1 MARPNNGF
9 GARLLSVVNDP
20 LNYLLSVGLFAYRGM
35 WFMQPSGLAAQLD
48 PLTFCALSAVSL
60 LCLLGVFFS
69 GLIAGDR
76 ILVAAFG
83 LAAVAF
89 FVHAAL
95 SHGLPRYNAPI
106 TPLVVVAVFW
116 ICVAFGRY
124 ANRGKQQTHEFR
136 RMSLLPPGLIG
147 PRVSPGIMR
156 VYPRKSSAGKAVV

>member
-60 LCLLGVFFS
+60 LCLLGVFFG

-124 ANRGKQQTHEFR
+124 LVCPRQPRQTTD
-136 RMSLLPPGLIG
+136 
-147 PRVSPGIMR
+147 
-156 VYPRKSSAGKAVV
+156 A